1 MTPIKLS
8 WPDWKYPEWID
19 EGYRTTR
26 GWLEKK
32 KRDDG
37 AEGLWRIH
45 NGLYDLTTWVDK
57 HPGGKLWIKMTQG
70 LDVTEIFEA
79 SHLSP
84 SAEKILP
91 TFFVREA
98 RISRNS
104 PYTFHPGGFFR
115 TLKRRVYEKTKNI
128 KRGPSKRA
136 IVLIDLFVV
145 ITLLL
150 SIISAKYFNFY
161 IGALTGIFLTG
172 TTILAHNL
180 FHQRDNW
187 RMYYFQ
193 LSLMSVTDW
202 RISHA
207 LSHHIYTNTRLDLEI
222 LLMEPLL
229 QWFPKEQKNWIV
241 KYGSWIYSPL
251 FYCSLYFLQAFSRI
265 ICHGLEPEDLICI
278 ALPTTMY
285 LFSGSNLLIC
295 IISWLWIITFSSFI
309 FGVIGFNVAHHHPDI
324 FHEGD
329 KPRNDKDWG
338 LNQIDAVNDRIE
350 VAATFPWAHLSFGD
364 HTLHHMFPTLDH
376 DILSE
381 LYPVFEKTC
390 LEFGV
395 EFRFNT
401 TWNLFKGQFHQLTRT
416 LPNTVPREN
425 ITAPLKS

>member
-251 FYCSLYFLQAFSRI
+251 FYCSLYFLQAFSR
-265 ICHGLEPEDLICI
+265 
-278 ALPTTMY
+278 
-285 LFSGSNLLIC
+285 
-295 IISWLWIITFSSFI
+295 
-309 FGVIGFNVAHHHPDI
+309 
-324 FHEGD
+324 
-329 KPRNDKDWG
+329 NDKDWG